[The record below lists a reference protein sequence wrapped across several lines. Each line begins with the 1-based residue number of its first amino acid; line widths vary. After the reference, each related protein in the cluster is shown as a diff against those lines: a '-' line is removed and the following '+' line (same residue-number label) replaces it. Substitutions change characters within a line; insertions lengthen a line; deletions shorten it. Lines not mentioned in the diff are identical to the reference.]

1 MATSIVMKTTAQ
13 AGRIIDMDPV
23 DKIQEWALMQGRKK
37 ALAEVLEF
45 FDAKIK
51 EQQDYI
57 RHHEHKNA
65 HMDMSSAEAILED
78 RTDLKEE
85 YQDWLTKQIDAT

>member
-1 MATSIVMKTTAQ
+1 MPYSSEPTPTEDKHFEAALDYAALESRQQ
-13 AGRIIDMDPV
+13 A
-23 DKIQEWALMQGRKK
+23 LS
-37 ALAEVLEF
+37 EVLEF
-45 FDAKIK
+45 FDSKIK